1 MPTLHLALGDVP
13 HGGQADIHG
22 QGFHTLGQ
30 GQKLPCAPDEGLL
43 HRLRQRSHASGK
55 PYAAKGFRRHRSGL
69 GGGRK
74 SAFRRRVEDLKRFCG
89 DLHGRVSLR
98 LGGKIET
105 QGGQSTGVG
114 RRRR

>member
-1 MPTLHLALGDVP
+1 MPTPHLALGDVPP

-55 PYAAKGFRRHRSGL
+55 PYAAKKATAATAQGWAEGQEKARIGDALKTKTLLRGL
-69 GGGRK
+69 ARK
-74 SAFRRRVEDLKRFCG
+74 GVLTA
-89 DLHGRVSLR
+89 
-98 LGGKIET
+98 GGKD
-105 QGGQSTGVG
+105 
-114 RRRR
+114 